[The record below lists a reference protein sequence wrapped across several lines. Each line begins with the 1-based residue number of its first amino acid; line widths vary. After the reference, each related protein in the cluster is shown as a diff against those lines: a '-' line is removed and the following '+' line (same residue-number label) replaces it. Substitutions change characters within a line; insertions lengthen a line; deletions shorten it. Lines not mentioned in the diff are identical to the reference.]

1 MIDILESE
9 LWQQMPEV
17 LRELLRDNTTG
28 RNIFWAT
35 GDYESLGEGYGWK
48 DEITPERI
56 TGEHGGVVKPRVL
69 KSKEQQTDRS
79 KDMAEVFTPVW
90 VVGKMVDYV
99 DIDIDTLC
107 LELTCGE
114 APFLVS
120 RYDAATGEAIPI
132 GERVGVIDRKM
143 RMVNQMQLSDEE
155 WLEKVRLVFRTTY
168 GYEWQG
174 DNLLIAREN
183 MVASF
188 IDYYEERFGEK
199 PSRETVLEMAKI
211 VSWNLW
217 QMDGL
222 TYQIPQKKDEV
233 QQNAQLDCFA
243 LAPAK
248 APTPLCKIKDWQ
260 TGRSVKVIDSKLRET
275 KTRNIMKFDV
285 IIGNP
290 PYHEEVEGNE
300 RNNPVYNYFMDESYK
315 ITKKAM
321 FVTPARFL
329 FNAGQ
334 TKKDW
339 NKKMLNDPHFKVL
352 YYNPEA
358 SKVFPNVILK
368 GGVAITYYN
377 KQVNY
382 NPIEV
387 FVPYTELQSIKDKIV
402 SRKGKNKFLPE
413 IMVGAVPYKFSDIFR
428 KERPGLVSKTGTS
441 FDLRTNAIDNL
452 YNEAFFIDKP
462 NDNHEYVQIFGLLNM
477 KRVFAWIRRD
487 YIIEASNFSS
497 YKVLLPKVNGNG
509 DFGETLSSPIV
520 ASPLVG
526 YTQSFIGIGA
536 VKSKDEANVILK
548 YIKTRFVRA
557 LLGILKRTQDNPP
570 ERWKYVPLQD
580 FTPSSDIDWSQSIAD
595 IDEQLFEKYGLDEAE
610 KNFIRTKVKEMA

>member
-17 LRELLRDNTTG
+17 LRELLRDHTTG
-28 RNIFWAT
+28 QNIFWAT
-35 GDYESLGEGYGWK
+35 GDYEQLGDGYCWK
-48 DEITPERI
+48 DEIKPERI
-56 TGEHGGVVKPRVL
+56 TGEHGSMVMPRVL

-79 KDMAEVFTPVW
+79 KEMAEVFTPVW
-90 VVGKMVDYV
+90 VVGKMVNYV
-99 DIDIDTLC
+99 DIDINTIC
-107 LELTCGE
+107 LELSCGE

-120 RYDAATGEAIPI
+120 RYDAATGEAIAI
-132 GERVGVIDRKM
+132 ADRVGVIDRKM
-143 RMVNQMQLSDEE
+143 RLVNAMTLTDEE
-155 WLEKVRLVFRTTY
+155 WLEKVRLVFQTTY

-188 IDYYEERFGEK
+188 VDYYEERFGDKPEK
-199 PSRETVLEMAKI
+199 KLVLEIAKI

-233 QQNAQLDCFA
+233 QQNAQLDFFA
-243 LAPAK
+243 DTPAY
-248 APTPLCKIKDWQ
+248 LCVIKDWKK
-260 TGRSVKVIDSKLRET
+260 GKSLKVINTKIET
-275 KTRNIMKFDV
+275 KTRNVMKFDV

-334 TKKDW
+334 TPKAW

-352 YYNPEA
+352 YYNPDA
-358 SKVFPNVILK
+358 YKVFTNVILK
-368 GGVAITYYN
+368 GGVAITYYDN
-377 KQVNY
+377 QKIY

-387 FVPYTELQSIKDKIV
+387 FVPYTELLSIKDKIV
-402 SRKGKNKFLPE
+402 SKEKGNKFLPE
-413 IMVGAVPYKFSDIFR
+413 IMVGAVPYKFSDKFR
-428 KERPGLVSKTGTS
+428 KERPDLVSKTGTS

-462 NDNHEYVQIFGLLNM
+462 NDNREYVQIYGLLNT

-487 YIIEASNFSS
+487 FIIEASNFSS

-580 FTPSSDIDWSQSIAD
+580 FTPNSDIDWSQSIAD

>member
-1 MIDILESE
+1 MPEVIDILESE

-17 LRELLRDNTTG
+17 LRELLRDHTTG
-28 RNIFWAT
+28 QNIFWAT
-35 GDYESLGEGYGWK
+35 GDYEQLGDGYCWK
-48 DEITPERI
+48 DEIKPERI
-56 TGEHGGVVKPRVL
+56 TGEHGSMVMPRVL

-79 KDMAEVFTPVW
+79 KEMAEVFTPVW
-90 VVGKMVDYV
+90 VVGKMVNYV
-99 DIDIDTLC
+99 DIDINTIC
-107 LELTCGE
+107 LELSCGE

-120 RYDAATGEAIPI
+120 RYDAATGEAIAI
-132 GERVGVIDRKM
+132 ADRVGVIDRKM
-143 RMVNQMQLSDEE
+143 RLVNAMTLTDEE
-155 WLEKVRLVFRTTY
+155 WLEKVRLVFQATY

-188 IDYYEERFGEK
+188 VDYYEERFGDKPEK
-199 PSRETVLEMAKI
+199 KLVLEIAKI

-233 QQNAQLDCFA
+233 QQNAQLDFFA
-243 LAPAK
+243 DTPAY
-248 APTPLCKIKDWQ
+248 LCVIKDWKK
-260 TGRSVKVIDSKLRET
+260 GKSLKVINTKIET
-275 KTRNIMKFDV
+275 KTRNVMKFDV

-334 TKKDW
+334 TPKAW

-352 YYNPEA
+352 YYNPDA
-358 SKVFPNVILK
+358 YKVFTNVILK
-368 GGVAITYYN
+368 GGVAITYYDN
-377 KQVNY
+377 QKIY

-387 FVPYTELQSIKDKIV
+387 FVPYTELLSIKDKIV
-402 SRKGKNKFLPE
+402 SKEKGNKFLPE
-413 IMVGAVPYKFSDIFR
+413 IMVGAVPYKFSDKFR
-428 KERPGLVSKTGTS
+428 KERPDLVSKTGTS

-462 NDNHEYVQIFGLLNM
+462 NDNREYVQIYGLLNT

-487 YIIEASNFSS
+487 FIIEASNFSS

-580 FTPSSDIDWSQSIAD
+580 FTPNSDIDWSQSIAD

>member
-17 LRELLRDNTTG
+17 LRELLRDHTTG
-28 RNIFWAT
+28 QNIFWAT
-35 GDYESLGEGYGWK
+35 GDYEQLGDGYCWK
-48 DEITPERI
+48 DEIKPERI
-56 TGEHGGVVKPRVL
+56 TGEHGSMVMPRVL

-79 KDMAEVFTPVW
+79 KEMAEVFTPVW
-90 VVGKMVDYV
+90 VVGKMVNYV
-99 DIDIDTLC
+99 DIDINTIC
-107 LELTCGE
+107 LELSCGE

-120 RYDAATGEAIPI
+120 RYDAATGEAIAI
-132 GERVGVIDRKM
+132 ADRVGVIDRKM
-143 RMVNQMQLSDEE
+143 RLVNAMTLTDEE
-155 WLEKVRLVFRTTY
+155 WLEKVRLVFQATY

-188 IDYYEERFGEK
+188 VDYYEERFGDKPEK
-199 PSRETVLEMAKI
+199 KLVLEIAKI

-233 QQNAQLDCFA
+233 QQNAQLDFFA
-243 LAPAK
+243 DTPAY
-248 APTPLCKIKDWQ
+248 LCVIKDWKK
-260 TGRSVKVIDSKLRET
+260 GKSLKVINTKIET
-275 KTRNIMKFDV
+275 KTRNVMKFDV

-334 TKKDW
+334 TPKAW

-352 YYNPEA
+352 YYNPDA
-358 SKVFPNVILK
+358 YKVFTNVILK
-368 GGVAITYYN
+368 GGVAITYYDN
-377 KQVNY
+377 QKIY

-387 FVPYTELQSIKDKIV
+387 FVPYTELLSIKDKIV
-402 SRKGKNKFLPE
+402 SKEKGNKFLPE
-413 IMVGAVPYKFSDIFR
+413 IMVGAVPYKFSDKFR
-428 KERPGLVSKTGTS
+428 KERPDLVSKTGTS

-462 NDNHEYVQIFGLLNM
+462 NDNREYVQIYGLLNT

-487 YIIEASNFSS
+487 FIIEASNFSS

-580 FTPSSDIDWSQSIAD
+580 FTPNSDIDWSQSIAD